1 MKIYCKMDIDS
12 DFGPTRGS
20 EVFEHLNELYGKDHC
35 CNIITFSNLQARAII
50 KDVCRSFEVP
60 LAEVNAITKFVPN
73 DIHNFS
79 ELLEIKELKDF
90 FDKYSNIYRHCEKL
104 YGSPRHHSQHPA
116 GICVLPFP
124 VTDIMPVENA
134 TPTIHEMVGLMSQ
147 FEKENTEMV
156 GGGYLIYAPSKCGNC
171 WKPLKSTK
179 LQHILKQNSV
189 IRLKISRM
197 SIYERNGNHINAMKW
212 AISR

>member
-1 MKIYCKMDIDS
+1 MDIDS

-90 FDKYSNIYRHCEKL
+90 LISIVIFIDIVKSYMVHLDIIHSTQQGFAYCHSPLQILCLWKMRHQQ
-104 YGSPRHHSQHPA
+104 Y
-116 GICVLPFP
+116 
-124 VTDIMPVENA
+124 
-134 TPTIHEMVGLMSQ
+134 
-147 FEKENTEMV
+147 
-156 GGGYLIYAPSKCGNC
+156 
-171 WKPLKSTK
+171 
-179 LQHILKQNSV
+179 
-189 IRLKISRM
+189 
-197 SIYERNGNHINAMKW
+197 MKW
-212 AISR
+212 LD